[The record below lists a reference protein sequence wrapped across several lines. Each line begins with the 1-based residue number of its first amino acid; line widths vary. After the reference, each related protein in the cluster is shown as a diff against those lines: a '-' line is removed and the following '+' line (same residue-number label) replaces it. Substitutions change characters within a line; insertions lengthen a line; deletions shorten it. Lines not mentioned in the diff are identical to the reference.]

1 MVGKKKSE
9 NDPDLG
15 TYNKKA
21 TGRDLTIQEE
31 TAIRLDTLVEL
42 MHEKGIINRRELESR
57 IAMHLHEMS
66 KATAFEEMDE
76 EL

>member
-1 MVGKKKSE
+1 MVDKKSE

-15 TYNKKA
+15 TYDKKT

-42 MHEKGIINRRELESR
+42 LHEKGIINRRELQSR
-57 IAMHLHEMS
+57 VAMHLHEIS
-66 KATAFEEMDE
+66 KATGFEEMDE

>member
-1 MVGKKKSE
+1 MVAKKRSE

-21 TGRDLTIQEE
+21 TGRELNDLEE
-31 TAIRLDTLVEL
+31 TSIRLNTLVEL
-42 MHEKGIINRRELESR
+42 LHDKGIINKKELQSR
-57 IAMHLHEMS
+57 VAMHLHETS
-66 KATAFEEMDE
+66 KATAFEQMDE